1 MKRLVTGV
9 EAALQQALATADLAA
24 YDGPLVVGVSGGP
37 DSLML
42 LDCLARVGPAERLV
56 VAHLDHALRP
66 TSADDTALVARAAAE
81 RGLRFVAERADV
93 GAQAREGRQ
102 SLEAAGRAAR
112 YDFLA
117 RVARAA
123 GAAAVVVGH
132 NANDQAETILLHLLR
147 GAGVGGLRGMSIAAP
162 LPGSP
167 DLWLLRPLLGVARAD
182 IEKYCA
188 LAGLQPATDASN
200 ADPSFTRNR
209 LRHELLPLLATYNPQ
224 IAQQL
229 RETGAL
235 AAAEDE
241 LLSGL
246 EDVAWREIALPSPPG
261 QVRLGRA
268 GWRRQPLALRRR
280 LLRRAVAVCLP
291 AVADIGFQAIEA
303 ARRTAEGTSSGGRA
317 SLPGGVVMDA
327 GYETLDFYRGA
338 VALGNEWPQLT
349 APTPVA
355 LTVPGVAA
363 LAGGWRLTAE
373 PLPQPDLDA
382 IATNAD
388 PWTAIVALEPN
399 AALLVR
405 PRAPGERIRPLGLGG
420 TTKLKEVM
428 IDRRIPAPARAL
440 WPLVATEEH
449 PVWLAGH
456 ILDDHA
462 RVRADSKQVVR
473 LRCTPGNSE

>member
-1 MKRLVTGV
+1 MKKLIGDVQ
-9 EAALQQALATADLAA
+9 AALQRALRAAGLAA

-37 DSLML
+37 DSLAL
-42 LDCLARVGPAERLV
+42 LDSLARVGPAERLV

-66 TSADDTALVARAAAE
+66 TSTADAALVARAAAE
-81 RGLRFVAERADV
+81 RGLRIVTERIDVVALARAD
-93 GAQAREGRQ
+93 RQ

-132 NANDQAETILLHLLR
+132 NADDQAETILLHLLR
-147 GAGVGGLRGMSIAAP
+147 GAGVGGLRGMSAAAP
-162 LPGSP
+162 LPGGS
-167 DLWLLRPLLGVARAD
+167 DLWVLRPLLGVARAD

-224 IAQQL
+224 ISQQL

-246 EDVAWREIALPSPPG
+246 EDAAWREFALPSPPG
-261 QVRLGRA
+261 QVRLGRD

-280 LLRRAVAVCLP
+280 LLRRAITACLP
-291 AVADIGFQAIEA
+291 AVADVGFQAIEA
-303 ARRTAEGTSSGGRA
+303 ARRTAEGAASGGRV
-317 SLPGGVVMDA
+317 SLPGGVVMAA

-338 VALGNEWPQLT
+338 AVRHADWPQLT
-349 APTPVA
+349 APSA
-355 LTVPGVAA
+355 LALPIPGTVA
-363 LAGGWRLTAE
+363 LAGGWYLTAE
-373 PLPQPDLDA
+373 PLPHPDLDA
-382 IATNAD
+382 IAANAD
-388 PWTAIVALEPN
+388 PWTAIVALGTN
-399 AALLVR
+399 AALVVR

-428 IDRRIPAPARAL
+428 IDRRIPAAARAL
-440 WPLVATEEH
+440 WPLVATDEH

-456 ILDDHA
+456 VLDERA
-462 RVRADSKQVVR
+462 QVRHDSGRVVR
-473 LRCTPGNSE
+473 LRCERGDGE